1 MGILQFVVDDGQLVI
16 RDGAYYR
23 ALSGQET
30 MRLMSLLMD
39 FRTEIIVRGISDMRE
54 TERKNKERQGHKK
67 PKMIQVDGQW
77 VEGVELSEL
86 EEEQND

>member
-1 MGILQFVVDDGQLVI
+1 MGTLQFAVDDGQLMI
-16 RDGAYYR
+16 RDGASHR

-30 MRLMSLLMD
+30 IRLLNLLMEY
-39 FRTEIIVRGISDMRE
+39 RTEIIVRGVLDMRE
-54 TERKNKERQGHKK
+54 TERIKKERQGHKK
-67 PKMIQVDGQW
+67 PQMIQVDGRW